1 MKKNSSL
8 WLVLALVLSLLL
20 SGCGQTSAG
29 TPPVSEPAAG
39 TEEPSEKGDEAS
51 DKSDETSDENAA
63 AEDTPAENTTAGE
76 ESKPA
81 DTEAAPKSN
90 EEASSTAVPA
100 EPQAPKAAPEAPAS
114 APAPAPEAKP
124 EPQPTPEPA
133 PAPEAAPT
141 PEPAPVPEPA
151 PTPEPPS
158 DPAPEETS
166 ASNTTLS
173 GTTLTLRFGGG
184 EEFTINLYDNDTANK
199 IAEYVGTAS
208 WNLPIYHF
216 DDYDGWESF
225 QYYDI
230 PSRYDI
236 PDGSQSVTS
245 EKAGAVYYS
254 HPNRIILFYQDADI
268 STEYTPIGYIDFS
281 QSLVDAVENNPV
293 VEGWG
298 NKMVFV
304 QP

>member
-1 MKKNSSL
+1 MKKNISL
-8 WLVLALVLSLLL
+8 LFVLTLALSLLL
-20 SGCGQTSAG
+20 SGCGQTSVSVPPSEDD
-29 TPPVSEPAAG
+29 TPAVSEPAAG
-39 TEEPSEKGDEAS
+39 TEEPTEEEDS
-51 DKSDETSDENAA
+51 SDELDAPPDESAA
-63 AEDTPAENTTAGE
+63 AEDAATEEAESAGTESAPKSSEADSPAPETVE
-76 ESKPA
+76 PKVP
-81 DTEAAPKSN
+81 EAAPQ
-90 EEASSTAVPA
+90 TP
-100 EPQAPKAAPEAPAS
+100 

-124 EPQPTPEPA
+124 EPQPAPEPA
-133 PAPEAAPT
+133 PEPD

-151 PTPEPPS
+151 P
-158 DPAPEETS
+158 EETP

-173 GTTLTLRFGGG
+173 GTNLTLRFGGG
-184 EEFTINLYDNDTANK
+184 EEFTIHMYDNDTANK
-199 IAEYVGTAS
+199 IAEYVGTAA
-208 WNLPIYHF
+208 WQLPIYHF

-254 HPNRIILFYQDADI
+254 HPNRIILFYQDANV
-268 STEYTPIGYIDFS
+268 SSEYTPIGYIDFS
-281 QSLVDAVENNPV
+281 QDLVDAVENNPV

-298 NKMVFV
+298 NKLVFV